1 MNETSMTSFILEL
14 QDTSHSETFAG
25 VSSFVGEDESGS
37 FGILPNHGRMMTMLV
52 MGLARFRV
60 SNEDWQYIAT
70 PGALI
75 YFNNNKLTLSTRHFF
90 IDNDYLRINTALQE
104 QLLEEETQLHRQ
116 KQSLR
121 RMEEEVLRRLW
132 DIGRT
137 AP

>member
-14 QDTSHSETFAG
+14 QDTSHSETFAE

-90 IDNDYLRINTALQE
+90 IDNDYLRINTTLQE

-116 KQSLR
+116 NQSLR

-132 DIGRT
+132 DISRT